1 MPSRQSSSVIHCSGI
16 VLLPGVPQLFRLQLD
31 SVLALMEGAPV
42 HLRSLY
48 LGVGET
54 EVAHVLDQIALA
66 MPHVLIGSYPQFDSS
81 IGYRVKVT
89 VEHSHPEPGNEV
101 VDQLVQRL
109 PAGAVVR
116 GGQTRP

>member
-1 MPSRQSSSVIHCSGI
+1 
-16 VLLPGVPQLFRLQLD
+16 
-31 SVLALMEGAPV
+31 MEGAPV

-89 VEHSHPEPGNEV
+89 VEHSHPEPVNDV

-109 PAGAVVR
+109 PAGARFRVGGTRADREARGRTPAEKKVR
-116 GGQTRP
+116 ECEPHQL